1 MRSRL
6 SELSF
11 LPLAAGLLTAG
22 LTISGLAAPAAA
34 DGGPY
39 HDRIYADSF
48 GNLVVHSR
56 SGYKRIVVGQGHLA
70 RELADYERPAARTT
84 SSISTTTTAKI
95 VFRDCWKPAV
105 LLKGRSYMYG
115 LEDGELPDLPGGCH
129 PGTARG
135 TWRGAQAR
143 PALIW
148 SRSCV
153 PLAWGAR

>member
-11 LPLAAGLLTAG
+11 LPLAVALMVG
-22 LTISGLAAPAAA
+22 GLAAPAYAG
-34 DGGPY
+34 GGPY

-70 RELADYERPAARTT
+70 RELADYEGAGSPDGVVYLDNDDDE
-84 SSISTTTTAKI
+84 I
-95 VFRDCWKPAV
+95 VYRECWKPAV

-129 PGTARG
+129 AEQRAAPGA
-135 TWRGAQAR
+135 
-143 PALIW
+143 AL
-148 SRSCV
+148 RRV
-153 PLAWGAR
+153 QP

>member
-39 HDRIYADSF
+39 RDRIYADSF

-70 RELADYERPAARTT
+70 RELADYEGGSPDDVVYLDNDDGGE
-84 SSISTTTTAKI
+84 I

-129 PGTARG
+129 PEQRAAP
-135 TWRGAQAR
+135 GA
-143 PALIW
+143 AL
-148 SRSCV
+148 RRV
-153 PLAWGAR
+153 QP

>member
-11 LPLAAGLLTAG
+11 LPLALALVAG
-22 LTISGLAAPAAA
+22 GLAVPAYAG
-34 DGGPY
+34 GGPY

-70 RELADYERPAARTT
+70 RELASYEGAGSPDGVVYYNDDDEA
-84 SSISTTTTAKI
+84 
-95 VFRDCWKPAV
+95 VPYECWRPAV

-115 LEDGELPDLPGGCH
+115 LEDGELPDLPGKWCGGREH
-129 PGTARG
+129 AAPGAAIR
-135 TWRGAQAR
+135 RVQ
-143 PALIW
+143 P
-148 SRSCV
+148 
-153 PLAWGAR
+153 

>member
-11 LPLAAGLLTAG
+11 LPLAVALTVG
-22 LTISGLAAPAAA
+22 GLAAPAYAG
-34 DGGPY
+34 GGPY

-70 RELADYERPAARTT
+70 RELAAYEAGGSPDGVVYLDNDDDYESVPYE
-84 SSISTTTTAKI
+84 
-95 VFRDCWKPAV
+95 CWKPAV

-115 LEDGELPDLPGGCH
+115 LEDGELPDLPGKWCGTSEH
-129 PGTARG
+129 AAPGA
-135 TWRGAQAR
+135 
-143 PALIW
+143 AL
-148 SRSCV
+148 RRV
-153 PLAWGAR
+153 QP

>member
-11 LPLAAGLLTAG
+11 LPLAAGLLIT
-22 LTISGLAAPAAA
+22 GLAAGGLAVPAHA
-34 DGGPY
+34 GGG

-70 RELADYERPAARTT
+70 RELAAYEGGGSPDGVVYLDNDDDEA
-84 SSISTTTTAKI
+84 
-95 VFRDCWKPAV
+95 VPYECWKPAV

-115 LEDGELPDLPGGCH
+115 LEDGELPDLPGKWCGTSEH
-129 PGTARG
+129 AAPGA
-135 TWRGAQAR
+135 
-143 PALIW
+143 AL
-148 SRSCV
+148 RRV
-153 PLAWGAR
+153 QP